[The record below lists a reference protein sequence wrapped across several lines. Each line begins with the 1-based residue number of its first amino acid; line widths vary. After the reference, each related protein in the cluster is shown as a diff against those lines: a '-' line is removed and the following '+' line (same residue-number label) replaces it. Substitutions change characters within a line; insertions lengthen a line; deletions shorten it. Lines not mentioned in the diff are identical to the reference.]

1 MVQKSAIERE
11 QNAHEYQ
18 HPCVRHV
25 RDGRALLHER
35 DAILHE
41 PVENLQKEEGREQ
54 RRGVAAGRCEDPRKC
69 IGEEGPAGGGGRR
82 VIRWCIQR
90 RGQQPVSGRPA
101 MAVKEPDPAPCLDHI
116 ARTIVKAG
124 GCQLGPPR
132 PLLPEEC

>member
-1 MVQKSAIERE
+1 MRVL
-11 QNAHEYQ
+11 
-18 HPCVRHV
+18 
-25 RDGRALLHER
+25 DGTRGPGRCLKGCRGTA
-35 DAILHE
+35 
-41 PVENLQKEEGREQ
+41 NLSSQGPEKGREQ

-90 RGQQPVSGRPA
+90 SGQQPVSGRPA